1 MQKELEITSEMEV
14 ALHFRLF
21 TLFNAVSLFIQFK
34 LHNTANSC
42 RYAYIYW
49 ERLERYIGMEH

>member
-42 RYAYIYW
+42 RYAYIY
-49 ERLERYIGMEH
+49 